1 MKRKWTKWVFGP
13 CLIVGFCFGVR
24 PASRRAAALAW
35 GRLASTSEAS
45 KSMENGGSKL
55 SRQQAGATQSGFA
68 MAGPR
73 STALRAATS
82 GLNPAAQARIVA
94 NYGTLPLSFEAN
106 HGQTDPQVKFLSR
119 GSGYTLFLTGSE
131 AVLDLR
137 GPTQRANGK
146 RQVANVAQRS
156 PLNAAALRVAPRSLF
171 NAAAFPEV
179 FRFPA
184 AENDS
189 RAADPNTG
197 SALRGLRDEARI
209 PEPRIP
215 NPDRPAHE
223 PGRCQP
229 AGEGQWP

>member
-1 MKRKWTKWVFGP
+1 MKTKRFGLTFLGVAGVACLCLAVGCAVFLSDGRAGITVVAGSDP
-13 CLIVGFCFGVR
+13 ALAENVR
-24 PASRRAAALAW
+24 PHAD
-35 GRLASTSEAS
+35 GDVRLAE
-45 KSMENGGSKL
+45 G
-55 SRQQAGATQSGFA
+55 
-68 MAGPR
+68 
-73 STALRAATS
+73 
-82 GLNPAAQARIVA
+82 
-94 NYGTLPLSFEAN
+94 YGKLPLSFEVNKGQAAN
-106 HGQTDPQVKFLSR
+106 EVKFLSR
-119 GSGYTLFLTGSE
+119 GGGYTLFLTGNE
-131 AVLDLR
+131 AVLSLR
-137 GPTQRANGK
+137 KPGQKANGK
-146 RQVANVAQRS
+146 RQMANVAQRS